1 MKTLWHGGTI
11 YTMIGEGD
19 TVEAVLVE
27 EGKIIRT
34 GTYEVLSPL
43 ADEFIDLKDQVMYPG
58 FVDSHIHLIGYGELL
73 MKRTLHHVTTADDM
87 LAELRAEAATL
98 NGTEWLYADMWDDNQ
113 LDRLPTIKEL
123 DEIYDGPMMLRRV
136 CRHVA
141 LTNHAGLAQLNIEET
156 SHDPVGGAYGRD
168 ENGKLNGLLYEAAND
183 ALLELASANVSEQQL
198 DDMMRLA
205 IDDLVAHGITGVH
218 SEDLGYFGHYTKSFG
233 AYHRIIGQERH
244 FRAHMLRNHR
254 VFQQMIDDGA
264 TSQHPYIELGA
275 MKIFADGSFGGNT
288 AFLQASYEETD
299 TKGIQMH
306 SDAELLSLVQLA
318 RSNDCAVAVHAIGD
332 GAIEQLIN
340 VLEQVPPVE
349 MRDRY
354 IHGSLCTPAQIERLA
369 ALNVIVDAQPIF
381 LLSDMPWVA
390 AKLGAERTQHLYPWK
405 NFLEAGIVL
414 GAGTDAPIE
423 RIDPF
428 ENMYAGITR
437 QPFDGGDVYNESQRL
452 SIYELVHMYTVG
464 SAYTGNQETYRGHI
478 APNFDA
484 DFTIV
489 DRDLFTCTPQQLLHT
504 VVTKTVVAGHI
515 VYEHSK

>member
-1 MKTLWHGGTI
+1 MKTLWYGGTI

-27 EGKIIRT
+27 DGKIIRT
-34 GTYEVLSPL
+34 GNYDTLAPL
-43 ADEFIDLKDQVMYPG
+43 ADDMHDLDGHVMYPG

-73 MKRTLHHVTTADDM
+73 MKRTLHHVKTVEDM
-87 LAELRAEAATL
+87 LAEIQAEAATL

-141 LTNHAGLAQLNIEET
+141 LTNHAGLAQLNINEQ
-156 SHDPVGGAYGRD
+156 SKDPLGGAYGRD
-168 ENGKLNGLLYEAAND
+168 EAGNLNGLLYEAAND
-183 ALLELASANVSEQQL
+183 ALLEIASANVSEAKL

-205 IDDLVAHGITGVH
+205 IDDLVANGITGVH
-218 SEDLGYFGHYTKSFG
+218 SEDLGYFGHYTKSLS
-233 AYHRIIGQERH
+233 AYQRIIGRERH
-244 FRAHMLRNHR
+244 FKAHMLRNHR
-254 VFQQMIDDGA
+254 VFEQMIDDNAETG
-264 TSQHPYIELGA
+264 HPYIEFGA

-288 AFLQASYEETD
+288 AYLCEPYEGTET
-299 TKGIQMH
+299 TGIQMH
-306 SDAELLSLVQLA
+306 QDEALLDLVTLA
-318 RSNDCAVAVHAIGD
+318 RNYDCAVAVHAIGD

-340 VLEQVPPVE
+340 VLEQVPTVE

-369 ALNVIVDAQPIF
+369 ALNIIVDAQPIF

-390 AKLGAERTQHLYPWK
+390 TKLGTERAAHLYPWK
-405 NFLEAGIVL
+405 SFLDAGIVL

-423 RIDPF
+423 RINPF
-428 ENMYAGITR
+428 ENMYAGMMR
-437 QPFDGGDVYNESQRL
+437 QSLHGGDVYNASQRL
-452 SIYELVHMYTVG
+452 SAYDLIHMYTVG

-489 DRDLFTCTPQQLLHT
+489 DRDLCTCTPEQLLQT
-504 VVTKTVVAGHI
+504 VVMKTVVAGHI
-515 VYEHSK
+515 VYTHK